1 MLKLNVLRNLAITC
15 IKFDVF
21 RNISPCLTTFRNTEK
36 SVKYTTRSGVFLTT
50 LEGFEMWLNP
60 VFSV

>member
-21 RNISPCLTTFRNTEK
+21 RNISQCLTTSAKHGEER
-36 SVKYTTRSGVFLTT
+36 VVFLTN
-50 LEGFEMWLNP
+50 LEGFEMWLNT